1 MRRNGIKRLLALS
14 TASFLLPTEQVIS
27 HCDTFSPWLTNPSF
41 LIRKH
46 MLTMAVANQ
55 RPLTWSIHLLFSGI
69 LSPQRS
75 AACHAIATTI
85 VAQAD
90 LDWTIFRVPLLNDND
105 ADLAVWAGLLGPTF
119 RGTSY
124 LDKGSLARWV
134 LDEIEERN
142 WVRKAPALGNWGHVD
157 DGRIIRSTLVG

>member
-1 MRRNGIKRLLALS
+1 
-14 TASFLLPTEQVIS
+14 
-27 HCDTFSPWLTNPSF
+27 
-41 LIRKH
+41 
-46 MLTMAVANQ
+46 MLTMIIASQ

-69 LSPQRS
+69 LSPQRT
-75 AACHAIATTI
+75 ADCHAIATTI
-85 VAQAD
+85 VAQGD

-124 LDKGSLARWV
+124 LSRGSLARWV

-142 WVRKAPALGNWGHVD
+142 WVRKAPALGNWGDVD
-157 DGRIIRSTLVG
+157 DGRIIRSTLVC